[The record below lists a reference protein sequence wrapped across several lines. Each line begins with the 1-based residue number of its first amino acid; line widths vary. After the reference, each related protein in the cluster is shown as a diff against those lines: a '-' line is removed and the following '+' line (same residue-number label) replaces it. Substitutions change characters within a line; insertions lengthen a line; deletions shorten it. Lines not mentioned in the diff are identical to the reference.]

1 MTLTDEDIA
10 FLKKIGQEVPQD
22 KPKPIITKKDEE

>member
-10 FLKKIGQEVPQD
+10 FLKKIGQTATQD
-22 KPKPIITKKDEE
+22 KPKPTITKKDEE

>member
-10 FLKKIGQEVPQD
+10 FLKKIGQIAPQD
-22 KPKPIITKKDEE
+22 KPKPTNTKKDEE

>member
-10 FLKKIGQEVPQD
+10 FLKKIGQEIPQD
-22 KPKPIITKKDEE
+22 KPKPITTKKDEE

>member
-10 FLKKIGQEVPQD
+10 FLKKIGQIATQD
-22 KPKPIITKKDEE
+22 KPKPTITKKDEE